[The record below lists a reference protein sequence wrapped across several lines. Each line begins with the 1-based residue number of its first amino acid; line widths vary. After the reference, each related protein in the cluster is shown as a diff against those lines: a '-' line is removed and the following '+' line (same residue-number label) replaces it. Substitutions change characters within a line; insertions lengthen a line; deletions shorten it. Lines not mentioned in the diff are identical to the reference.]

1 MMVKSGDIL
10 WREDDEPNT
19 CWIVE
24 NADEKFFVA
33 AKYRPRDEKS
43 LERISISRVGINRE
57 DVEPLQEQGVH
68 RAN

>member
-43 LERISISRVGINRE
+43 LERISISRGR
-57 DVEPLQEQGVH
+57 DQPRRCRTPAGAGVS
-68 RAN
+68 

>member
-1 MMVKSGDIL
+1 MMVRSGDIL
-10 WREDDEPNT
+10 WREDDELNT

-33 AKYRPRDEKS
+33 AKYRSRDEKS

-57 DVEPLQEQGVH
+57 DIEPLHAQGFYK
-68 RAN
+68 AN